1 MISKAEDMAKQE
13 RQGQGGGAQGFD
25 NHVTKQFPALSAD
38 YFVRFTSLFGVSL
51 GTRNMAGTSSR
62 LRFILLI
69 ALPIT
74 VAAIGMLIASSRM
87 LDAVS
92 TSVDQQE
99 EIRTRQAVNSALGS
113 LLERMEGLATDNARW
128 DDAVD
133 QVYGEPNLQWIYDT
147 WGYSTADPNYDT
159 SFVVEADG
167 SPIAGHSM
175 GEAFAADPRIHYH
188 QALEQALRST
198 PQDLRTFDV
207 ITTFAQTPKGISA
220 MAVAP
225 ILPTSEDMTVPG
237 EKPRY
242 LVLSVL
248 LTPERLA
255 KMSRDY
261 IVDEM
266 QLISL
271 IGSVDSARG
280 HPNVVNDAWNRPLA
294 IASWKARH
302 PGDAAKQSYLFTAL
316 STVLALIG
324 VMIPISVVHA
334 QTMARLEAN
343 QEQARQAARHDSLS
357 GLPNRLYFQEV
368 LAEKMASTKPNE
380 LALAFIDL
388 DGFKAVNDAYD
399 HETGDKLIKSVA
411 AGLSILVGD
420 KGFVARLGGD
430 EFAVLVT
437 GPDAGIK
444 AEAFASVM
452 LSFVQEPFDLS
463 GRIAHIGA
471 SIGIAESGSVQLEP
485 AELMRR
491 ADIAMYG
498 AKEAGRNRWRR
509 FDDTLD
515 AKRNL
520 DKRIAEELRALIQK
534 GRFDVAYQPIVDA
547 RSREIVCVEALA
559 RWPEGLPRKYDPDRF
574 IAVAEEYGLID
585 HLCLLILKTAFR
597 EMRYRTDL
605 RLAVNISPLQ
615 LNNPNLITDV
625 KRIAEEQGF
634 PLDRLEM
641 EFTETVL
648 IRNPKR
654 AQAVIQDLRK
664 AGVTV
669 ALDDF
674 GIGYASVGYL
684 RDYAFDKIKLD
695 RSLTQGVLTNIEKLQ
710 VVQGTI
716 LIAKGLS
723 AEIVAEGVETEQEA
737 QLMQISGCH
746 RLQGYLFGRPQPL
759 NELFG
764 RRKPALVVADRAI
777 A

>member
-1 MISKAEDMAKQE
+1 
-13 RQGQGGGAQGFD
+13 
-25 NHVTKQFPALSAD
+25 
-38 YFVRFTSLFGVSL
+38 
-51 GTRNMAGTSSR
+51 MAGTSSR

-69 ALPIT
+69 ALPVT
-74 VAAIGMLIASSRM
+74 VAAIGMLIGTSRM

-92 TSVDQQE
+92 TSVDRQE
-99 EIRTRQAVNSALGS
+99 EIRTRQAVQSALGS
-113 LLERMEGLATDNARW
+113 MLERMEGLATDNARW

-133 QVYGEPNLQWIYDT
+133 QVYGEANLQWIYDT

-167 SPIAGHSM
+167 SPIAGHNIG
-175 GEAFAADPRIHYH
+175 GEFATDPRDHYGP
-188 QALEQALRST
+188 ALLEALRSM
-198 PQDLRTFDV
+198 PSDLRTFEV
-207 ITTFAQTPKGISA
+207 ITTFARTPQGLSA

-225 ILPTSEDMTVPG
+225 VLPTSEDMVVPS

-242 LVLSVL
+242 LVLSILV
-248 LTPERLA
+248 TQERLA
-255 KMSRDY
+255 KMGKDY
-261 IVDEM
+261 IVDDM
-266 QLISL
+266 QLVPL
-271 IGSVDSARG
+271 VEPVENARD
-280 HPNVVNDAWNRPLA
+280 HPNVVKDAWNRPLA
-294 IASWKARH
+294 VASWKARH
-302 PGDAAKQSYLFTAL
+302 PGDAAKQTYLFTAL

-343 QEQARQAARHDSLS
+343 QEKAREAARHDSLS
-357 GLPNRLYFQEV
+357 SLPNRLYFQEN
-368 LAEKMASTKPNE
+368 LASEMAVAKPNE

-430 EFAVLVT
+430 EFAVLMT

-444 AEAFASVM
+444 VEAFAGV
-452 LSFVQEPFDLS
+452 LLAFVQEPFDLS

-471 SIGIAESGSVQLEP
+471 SIGIAERGSSDLEP

-520 DKRIAEELRALIQK
+520 DKQIAEELRALIQK

-547 RSREIVCVEALA
+547 RSREIVGVEALA
-559 RWPEGLPRKYDPDRF
+559 RWPEGSPRKYEPDRF

-585 HLCLLILKTAFR
+585 PLCLVILKTAFR
-597 EMRYRTDL
+597 EMRYRPDL

-634 PLDRLEM
+634 PLNRLEM

-674 GIGYASVGYL
+674 GMGYASVGYL

-695 RSLTQGVLTNIEKLQ
+695 RSLTHGVLTNIEKLQ
-710 VVQGTI
+710 IVQGTI

-759 NELFG
+759 AELFG
-764 RRKPALVVADRAI
+764 RRKPSLVVAERAI

>member
-1 MISKAEDMAKQE
+1 
-13 RQGQGGGAQGFD
+13 
-25 NHVTKQFPALSAD
+25 
-38 YFVRFTSLFGVSL
+38 
-51 GTRNMAGTSSR
+51 MAGASSR

-69 ALPIT
+69 ALPVT
-74 VAAIGMLIASSRM
+74 VAAIGMLIGTSRM

-92 TSVDQQE
+92 TSVDRQE
-99 EIRTRQAVNSALGS
+99 EIRTHQAVQSALGS
-113 LLERMEGLATDNARW
+113 MLERIEGLATDNARW

-133 QVYGEPNLQWIYDT
+133 QVYGETNLQWIYDT

-167 SPIAGHSM
+167 SPIAGHTTG
-175 GEAFAADPRIHYH
+175 GEFAADPREHYGH
-188 QALEQALRST
+188 ALQEALRSMPT
-198 PQDLRTFDV
+198 DLRTFEV
-207 ITTFAQTPKGISA
+207 ITTFARTPQGLSA

-225 ILPTSEDMTVPG
+225 VLPTSEDMVVPS

-242 LVLSVL
+242 LVLSILV
-248 LTPERLA
+248 TQERLA
-255 KMSRDY
+255 KMGKDY
-261 IVDEM
+261 IVDDL
-266 QLISL
+266 QLAPL
-271 IGSVDSARG
+271 VNPVEGARD
-280 HPNVVNDAWNRPLA
+280 HPNVIKDAWNHPLA

-302 PGDAAKQSYLFTAL
+302 PGDAAKQTYLFTAL

-343 QEQARQAARHDSLS
+343 QEKAREAARHDSLS
-357 GLPNRLYFQEV
+357 GLPNRLYFQEN
-368 LAEKMASTKPNE
+368 LAREMAVAKPNE

-430 EFAVLVT
+430 EFAVLMT
-437 GPDAGIK
+437 GSDAGIK
-444 AEAFASVM
+444 AEAFAGV
-452 LSFVQEPFDLS
+452 LLAFVQEPFDLS

-471 SIGIAESGSVQLEP
+471 SIGIAERGNSDLEP

-515 AKRNL
+515 VKRNL
-520 DKRIAEELRALIQK
+520 DKQIAEELRALIQK

-547 RSREIVCVEALA
+547 RSREVVGVEALA
-559 RWPEGLPRKYDPDRF
+559 RWPEGSPRKYDPDRF

-585 HLCLLILKTAFR
+585 QLCLVILKTAFR
-597 EMRYRTDL
+597 EMRYRPDL

-634 PLDRLEM
+634 PLNRLEM

-674 GIGYASVGYL
+674 GMGYASVGYL

-710 VVQGTI
+710 IVQGTI

-759 NELFG
+759 SELFG
-764 RRKPALVVADRAI
+764 RRKPSLVVAERAS